1 MFSENILFYGDL
13 VIMWVL
19 YIDRRLIDVE
29 HPQTFMF
36 NNPFLVETV
45 YFEVP
50 EHLV

>member
-19 YIDRRLIDVE
+19 YITEIDVE

-36 NNPFLVETV
+36 DNPFLVETV